1 MAIPKEL
8 ITLATIELLTS
19 PYDCTPYAPVRK
31 LPRRVIGVCA
41 RAYTVSGYP
50 LLVSAVQSR
59 SGQTELGMTLGDG
72 DARVILSGLIPD
84 YVIDDMIAELGGEY
98 TPGLAHD
105 VATELNAE
113 LRYARY
119 SEELKAG
126 RLARDLADLP
136 GRAKLLAKLLQV
148 TI

>member
-1 MAIPKEL
+1 M
-8 ITLATIELLTS
+8 ATIEFITAPIECVS
-19 PYDCTPYAPVRK
+19 YAPDRE
-31 LPRRVIGVCA
+31 LPRRVIGVCT
-41 RAYTVSGYP
+41 RAYTVEGQ
-50 LLVSAVQSR
+50 LILVSAVQSLA
-59 SGQTELGMTLGDG
+59 GQTELSLSLGNR
-72 DARVILSGLIPD
+72 DAQVVLSEMIPA

-105 VATELNAE
+105 ISTELNSE

-126 RLARDLADLP
+126 RLARDLAELP
-136 GRAKLLAKLLQV
+136 GRSKLLAKLLQV

>member
-1 MAIPKEL
+1 MAD
-8 ITLATIELLTS
+8 IEVLTS
-19 PYDCTPYAPVRK
+19 PYDCTPYAPDRE

-41 RAYTVSGYP
+41 RAYTVAGD
-50 LLVSAVQSR
+50 LILISAVQSR
-59 SGQTELGMTLGDG
+59 AGQTELSLSLGSR
-72 DARVILSGLIPD
+72 DAQVVLSEMIPD

-105 VATELNAE
+105 IASELNSE
-113 LRYARY
+113 LREARY

-126 RLARDLADLP
+126 RLARDLAELP
-136 GRAKLLAKLLQV
+136 GRSKLLAKLLQV

>member
-1 MAIPKEL
+1 M
-8 ITLATIELLTS
+8 ATIEFITS
-19 PYDCTPYAPVRK
+19 PVECISYAPDRK
-31 LPRRVIGVCA
+31 LPRRVVGVCT
-41 RAYTVSGYP
+41 RAYTVAGE
-50 LLVSAVQSR
+50 LILISAVQSLA
-59 SGQTELGMTLGDG
+59 GQTELSLSLGNR
-72 DARVILSGLIPD
+72 DAQVVLSEMIPD

-105 VATELNAE
+105 ISTDLNAE

-136 GRAKLLAKLLQV
+136 GRSKLLAKLLQV

>member
-1 MAIPKEL
+1 MADIEF
-8 ITLATIELLTS
+8 TATN
-19 PYDCTPYAPVRK
+19 PFNCTPYAPVRK

-50 LLVSAVQSR
+50 ILISAVQSLA
-59 SGQTELGMTLGDG
+59 GQTELGMTLGNR
-72 DARVILSGLIPD
+72 DAQVVLSGDIPA

-98 TPGLAHD
+98 TPDLAHD
-105 VATELNAE
+105 IAAELNSE

-126 RLARDLADLP
+126 RLARDLAE
-136 GRAKLLAKLLQV
+136 LLQV

>member
-1 MAIPKEL
+1 MAD
-8 ITLATIELLTS
+8 IEVLTS

-50 LLVSAVQSR
+50 ILISAVQSR
-59 SGQTELGMTLGDG
+59 AGQTELGMTLGG
-72 DARVILSGLIPD
+72 PEARVVLSEMIPD

-105 VATELNAE
+105 ISTELNSE

-126 RLARDLADLP
+126 RLARDLAELP
-136 GRAKLLAKLLQV
+136 GRSKLLAKLLQV

>member
-1 MAIPKEL
+1 MAD
-8 ITLATIELLTS
+8 IEVLTS

-31 LPRRVIGVCA
+31 LPRRVIGVCT
-41 RAYTVSGYP
+41 RAYTVAGE
-50 LLVSAVQSR
+50 LILISAVQSQA
-59 SGQTELGMTLGDG
+59 GQTELGMTLGNR
-72 DARVILSGLIPD
+72 DAQVVLSGDIPD

-105 VATELNAE
+105 IAAELNSE
-113 LRYARY
+113 LREARY

-126 RLARDLADLP
+126 RLARDLAELP
-136 GRAKLLAKLLQV
+136 GRSKLLAKLLQV

>member
-1 MAIPKEL
+1 M
-8 ITLATIELLTS
+8 ATIEFITS
-19 PYDCTPYAPVRK
+19 PVACISYAPYRE
-31 LPRRVIGVCA
+31 LPRRVIGVCTSA
-41 RAYTVSGYP
+41 HTVAGD
-50 LLVSAVQSR
+50 LILISAVQSR
-59 SGQTELGMTLGDG
+59 AGQTELELSIGARH
-72 DARVILSGLIPD
+72 ARVVLSGDIPA

-105 VATELNAE
+105 ISTELNAE

-126 RLARDLADLP
+126 RLARDLAE
-136 GRAKLLAKLLQV
+136 LLQV

>member
-1 MAIPKEL
+1 MAD
-8 ITLATIELLTS
+8 IEVLTS

-41 RAYTVSGYP
+41 RAYAVAGE
-50 LLVSAVQSR
+50 LILISAVQSQA
-59 SGQTELGMTLGDG
+59 GQTELELSIG
-72 DARVILSGLIPD
+72 ARHAQVVLSGDIPA

-98 TPGLAHD
+98 TPGLAHNI
-105 VATELNAE
+105 AAELNSE

-126 RLARDLADLP
+126 RLARDLAELP
-136 GRAKLLAKLLQV
+136 GRSKLLAKLLQV